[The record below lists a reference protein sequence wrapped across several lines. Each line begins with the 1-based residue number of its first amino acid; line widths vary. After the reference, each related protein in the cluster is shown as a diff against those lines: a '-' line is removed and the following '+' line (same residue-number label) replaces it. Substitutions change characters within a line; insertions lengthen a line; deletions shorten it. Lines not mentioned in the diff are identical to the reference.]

1 MGNINYNTLRPFSKL
16 KQIGLPRLVMPTK
29 ALNGNIEGK
38 TFQYQP
44 TDAPVF
50 WKNGGN
56 LIDYD
61 KYELL
66 YTINE
71 HGFRGNDI
79 IQTDS
84 MLMTAG
90 CSHTYGIGVRGNE
103 VWGSQLAEQLGM
115 YHINI
120 GVGGIGV
127 DTVSLLIKQFFDE
140 GIIPDTLAV
149 LWPVSNRKLFIS
161 DERTSLD
168 DDILNFLV
176 HPTENKP
183 SIYQFTPGNTPPE
196 IEDLKSS
203 VKGYLFQTNQQNL
216 FDFWIQRE
224 FVIAMCES
232 HNVKLIEGFTEKE
245 TLNYIETNCNKNIPR
260 SKFFEANDSKDPFDW
275 ARDAMHFG
283 IKAHTNIAN
292 KFASTHK

>member
-79 IQTDS
+79 IHNP
-84 MLMTAG
+84 A
-90 CSHTYGIGVRGNE
+90 N
-103 VWGSQLAEQLGM
+103 
-115 YHINI
+115 
-120 GVGGIGV
+120 
-127 DTVSLLIKQFFDE
+127 
-140 GIIPDTLAV
+140 
-149 LWPVSNRKLFIS
+149 FI
-161 DERTSLD
+161 
-168 DDILNFLV
+168 
-176 HPTENKP
+176 
-183 SIYQFTPGNTPPE
+183 
-196 IEDLKSS
+196 
-203 VKGYLFQTNQQNL
+203 
-216 FDFWIQRE
+216 
-224 FVIAMCES
+224 A
-232 HNVKLIEGFTEKE
+232 
-245 TLNYIETNCNKNIPR
+245 
-260 SKFFEANDSKDPFDW
+260 
-275 ARDAMHFG
+275 
-283 IKAHTNIAN
+283 
-292 KFASTHK
+292 